1 MPHQWILD
9 VLQDLHSYSR
19 LNDLPRLADELDG
32 LIRIASGEI
41 GAAENAAAPNP
52 PASPAPGA

>member
-19 LNDLPRLADELDG
+19 LNDLPRLADELDD
-32 LIRIASGEI
+32 LIRTASGEI
-41 GAAENAAAPNP
+41 GLTGDAAAPD
-52 PASPAPGA
+52 PAAPPAPGA